1 MYVRSFV
8 VSITSMSLTLFW
20 LASKQ
25 INIPENFQVWS
36 LFLSLASFLIFIILL
51 TFFYMAPYVILA
63 FKTHRV

>member
-25 INIPENFQVWS
+25 INIPESFQVWW
-36 LFLSLASFLIFIILL
+36 LFFKFGKFLNFYYPINIFLHGPISYISF
-51 TFFYMAPYVILA
+51 
-63 FKTHRV
+63 